1 MSKNN
6 PFQYSEG
13 LTAAHYRF
21 GIVAARFNDGFVAK
35 LLEGALR
42 RLHQAQAGKDQYDVV
57 RVPGA
62 LEIPL
67 LCQKLAQTG
76 RYDALIAL
84 GCVIRGETSHFD
96 YVCSQSARG
105 VLEVSLKF
113 GLPVINGIL
122 TVDTEQQAAARSGM
136 VDGGDNKGADAVSC
150 ALEMLAVIDHP
161 PVKLPERR

>member
-1 MSKNN
+1 MSDDN
-6 PFQYSEG
+6 PFRYSEG
-13 LTAAHYRF
+13 LTAANYRF
-21 GIVAARFNDGFVAK
+21 GIVAARFNDSFVAK
-35 LLEGALR
+35 LLEGALE
-42 RLHQAQAGKDQYDVV
+42 RLQRAQAGKDQFDVV

-84 GCVIRGETSHFD
+84 GCVIRGETAHFD
-96 YVCSQSARG
+96 YVCSESARG
-105 VLEVSLKF
+105 VLDVSLKF

-136 VDGGDNKGADAVSC
+136 GKDGNNKGADAASC
-150 ALEMLAVIDHP
+150 ALEMLAVIHHP
-161 PVKLPERR
+161 PVKAP